1 MRPMQ
6 REIIKQLKVKSQIS
20 LQYEVERT
28 VQFLKDYLI
37 AHPFLKTYVLG
48 ISGGQDSTLVGKL
61 AQMAV
66 ESLRSETKNKNY
78 QFIAVRLPYATQMD
92 EEDAKKALDFIQP
105 DKVMT
110 VNVQPATDAMVET
123 IEKEGLSIGD
133 FNKGNIK
140 ARQRMVV
147 QYAIAGQLQG
157 AVLGSDHA
165 AESVT
170 GFFTKFGDGAAD
182 LMPLWR
188 LTKEQGRQMLRHLNA
203 PTELYEKVPVAD
215 LEDDRP
221 MQPDEEVLGVTYEAI
236 DRYLTGQEVSD
247 QEAERIESLYQS
259 SRHKRHLPIT
269 IFDDFWRSNG

>member
-6 REIIKQLKVKSQIS
+6 REIIKQLKVESQIS

-140 ARQRMVV
+140 ARQRMVI

>member
-6 REIIKQLKVKSQIS
+6 REIIKQLKVESQIS

>member
-1 MRPMQ
+1 MHPMQ
-6 REIIKQLKVKSQIS
+6 REIIEQLKVEAEIS
-20 LQYEVERT
+20 PQYEVERT

-61 AQMAV
+61 AQLAV
-66 ESLRSETKNKNY
+66 ESLRAETKNDDY

-92 EEDAKKALDFIQP
+92 EDDAQKALDFIQP

-110 VNVQPATDAMVET
+110 VNVQSATDALVET
-123 IEKEGLSIGD
+123 IEKEDLAIGD

-140 ARQRMVV
+140 ARQRMVA

-188 LTKEQGRQMLRHLNA
+188 LTKEQGRQMLRYLNA
-203 PTELYEKVPVAD
+203 PAELYEKVPVAD

-221 MQPDEEVLGVTYEAI
+221 MQPDEEALGVTYEAI
-236 DRYLTGQEVSD
+236 DRYLTGQEVSNQD
-247 QEAERIESLYQS
+247 AERIEALYQG

>member
-6 REIIKQLKVKSQIS
+6 REIIKQLKVESQIS

-66 ESLRSETKNKNY
+66 ESLRSETKNKDY